1 MCRSLQRRNSRG
13 YKTIADNTATPFT
26 FRWTYSFVRTIYCV
40 IVIIIITFP
49 KRIKEFLYQFI
60 RYKNE
65 QFWRS
70 SDTFLQ
76 IHSKQSRS
84 LIIRSDSA
92 RAWSLWQ
99 LLLSS
104 LSSQTLKLVLTQYLI
119 SESATITTAYTWFSN
134 PETGTYATTKSVYL
148 YRICTI
154 SIPFTQFCHFYISSL
169 SLNLNSVYSGHRT

>member
-1 MCRSLQRRNSRG
+1 MVRWS
-13 YKTIADNTATPFT
+13 ATPFT

-154 SIPFTQFCHFYISSL
+154 SIPFTQFCLFLYF
-169 SLNLNSVYSGHRT
+169 LNLNSVYSGHRT